1 MAECKK
7 CFHPCHCGEDKD
19 LHADEYGL
27 CACENCECSKESN
40 EE

>member
-1 MAECKK
+1 MAKCKT
-7 CFHPCHCGEDKD
+7 CHHDYHCDEN
-19 LHADEYGL
+19 LHSDEYGL